1 VSNSLIAIFPA
12 PARFAALH
20 QLARTFFDRFE
31 MANDTELD
39 GLSRRERQIMDF
51 LFQSGKASVG
61 EVMDGIPNPPGYSA
75 VRATLRTLEQKGR
88 VVHEE
93 DGRAYIYRPTVRR
106 EAARRSALTHVLKT
120 FFDNSA
126 EQAVAALL
134 ELKGPK
140 LSEAELERVAR
151 LVNDAKK
158 EGR

>member
-1 VSNSLIAIFPA
+1 MLDLQQFIISWSSTAKA
-12 PARFAALH
+12 MSH
-20 QLARTFFDRFE
+20 D
-31 MANDTELD
+31 DELT

-51 LFQSGKASVG
+51 LFQRGKASVG

-93 DGRAYIYRPTVRR
+93 DGRAYVYRPTLRR
-106 EAARRSALTHVLKT
+106 EAARKSALTHVLKT

-134 ELKGPK
+134 ELKGSR
-140 LSEAELERVAR
+140 LTDAELERVAR
-151 LVNDAKK
+151 IVDQAKR

>member
-1 VSNSLIAIFPA
+1 
-12 PARFAALH
+12 
-20 QLARTFFDRFE
+20 
-31 MANDTELD
+31 MAHDDEQQ

-51 LFQSGKASVG
+51 LFQRGKASVG
-61 EVMDGIPNPPGYSA
+61 EVMDGIPDPPGYSA

-88 VVHEE
+88 VIHEE

-134 ELKGPK
+134 ELKGQK
-140 LSEAELERVAR
+140 LSGAELERVAR
-151 LVNDAKK
+151 LVENAKK

>member
-1 VSNSLIAIFPA
+1 
-12 PARFAALH
+12 
-20 QLARTFFDRFE
+20 

-61 EVMDGIPNPPGYSA
+61 EVLDGIPNPPGYSA

-93 DGRAYIYRPTVRR
+93 DGRAYIYKPTVRR

>member
-1 VSNSLIAIFPA
+1 MQVLVG
-12 PARFAALH
+12 LG
-20 QLARTFFDRFE
+20 QLGTRGVDQRHRV
-31 MANDTELD
+31 L
-39 GLSRRERQIMDF
+39 
-51 LFQSGKASVG
+51 
-61 EVMDGIPNPPGYSA
+61 
-75 VRATLRTLEQKGR
+75 R

-93 DGRAYIYRPTVRR
+93 EGRAYIYRPTVRR

-140 LSEAELERVAR
+140 LTEAELQRVAR

>member
-1 VSNSLIAIFPA
+1 MTNEDE
-12 PARFAALH
+12 
-20 QLARTFFDRFE
+20 LA
-31 MANDTELD
+31 

-51 LFQSGKASVG
+51 LFQRGKASVG

-93 DGRAYIYRPTVRR
+93 DGRAYVYRPTLRR
-106 EAARRSALTHVLKT
+106 DAARKSALTHVLKT

-140 LSEAELERVAR
+140 LTGAELDRVAR
-151 LVNDAKK
+151 IVDQAKK

>member
-1 VSNSLIAIFPA
+1 
-12 PARFAALH
+12 
-20 QLARTFFDRFE
+20 

-39 GLSRRERQIMDF
+39 GLSRRERQIKDF

-140 LSEAELERVAR
+140 LSEAELGRVAR

>member
-1 VSNSLIAIFPA
+1 
-12 PARFAALH
+12 
-20 QLARTFFDRFE
+20 
-31 MANDTELD
+31 MAHEDELE

-51 LFQSGKASVG
+51 LYQRGKASVG
-61 EVMDGIPNPPGYSA
+61 EVLDGIPNPPGYSA

-93 DGRAYIYRPTVRR
+93 DGRAYVYRPTLRR
-106 EAARRSALTHVLKT
+106 DAARRSALTHVLKT

-134 ELKGPK
+134 ELKGTR
-140 LSEAELERVAR
+140 LSQAELDRVAK
-151 LVNDAKK
+151 LVDQAKR

>member
-1 VSNSLIAIFPA
+1 MGIEDE
-12 PARFAALH
+12 
-20 QLARTFFDRFE
+20 LA
-31 MANDTELD
+31 

-51 LFQSGKASVG
+51 LFQRGKASVG
-61 EVMDGIPNPPGYSA
+61 EVLDGIPNPPGYSA

-93 DGRAYIYRPTVRR
+93 DGRAYVYRPTLRP
-106 EAARRSALTHVLKT
+106 EAARKTALTHILKT

-134 ELKGPK
+134 ELRGTK
-140 LSEAELERVAR
+140 LSQAELDRVAK
-151 LVNDAKK
+151 LVDQAKR

>member
-1 VSNSLIAIFPA
+1 
-12 PARFAALH
+12 
-20 QLARTFFDRFE
+20 

-120 FFDNSA
+120 FFDISA

-140 LSEAELERVAR
+140 LS
-151 LVNDAKK
+151 
-158 EGR
+158 

>member
-1 VSNSLIAIFPA
+1 M
-12 PARFAALH
+12 ARE
-20 QLARTFFDRFE
+20 D
-31 MANDTELD
+31 ELE

-51 LFQSGKASVG
+51 LFQRGKAAVG
-61 EVMDGIPNPPGYSA
+61 EVLEGIPNPPGYSA

-93 DGRAYIYRPTVRR
+93 DGRAYVYRPTLRR
-106 EAARRSALTHVLKT
+106 DAARKTALTHVLRT

-140 LSEAELERVAR
+140 LSQAELDRVAR
-151 LVNDAKK
+151 IVDQAKR

>member
-1 VSNSLIAIFPA
+1 MPHDDEF
-12 PARFAALH
+12 
-20 QLARTFFDRFE
+20 T
-31 MANDTELD
+31 

-51 LFQSGKASVG
+51 LFQRGKASVG
-61 EVMDGIPNPPGYSA
+61 EVMEGIPNPPGYSA

-88 VVHEE
+88 VLHEE
-93 DGRAYIYRPTVRR
+93 EGRAYVYRPSVRR

-134 ELKGPK
+134 ELKGPR
-140 LSEAELERVAR
+140 LSDAELDRVAR
-151 LVNDAKK
+151 LVNNAKK

>member
-1 VSNSLIAIFPA
+1 
-12 PARFAALH
+12 
-20 QLARTFFDRFE
+20 

-140 LSEAELERVAR
+140 LSEAELERVSR

>member
-1 VSNSLIAIFPA
+1 MT
-12 PARFAALH
+12 H
-20 QLARTFFDRFE
+20 ED
-31 MANDTELD
+31 ELE

-51 LFQSGKASVG
+51 LFQRGKASVG
-61 EVMDGIPNPPGYSA
+61 EVLDGIPNPPGYSA

-93 DGRAYIYRPTVRR
+93 DGRAYVYRPTLRR
-106 EAARRSALTHVLKT
+106 DVARRSALTHVLRT

-134 ELKGPK
+134 ELRGPK
-140 LSEAELERVAR
+140 LSPAELERVSKI
-151 LVNDAKK
+151 VDQAKK